1 MDQLNNNTESESESE
16 SKRKLLLAITDCE
29 EEIWRLIES
38 LPSNLCDKLV
48 DTKFIIYNL
57 SLNLHTMCMTFYKS
71 YKNEKTNTACGLA
84 INTHEDWMTSKSEL
98 EKQLQV
104 SIE

>member
-1 MDQLNNNTESESESE
+1 MDQLNNNTESESES
-16 SKRKLLLAITDCE
+16 KLLLAITDCE

-48 DTKFIIYNL
+48 DTKFIIYKL
-57 SLNLHTMCMTFYKS
+57 SLKLHKMCMTFYKS
-71 YKNEKTNTACGLA
+71 YKNEKTNTAYCLA
-84 INTHEDWMTSKSEL
+84 INTHEDWMTSQSEL
-98 EKQLQV
+98 EKHLQV